1 MNVHMVSEHISSVS
15 FKFRKHQYHYNGR
28 VKMQDCK
35 PCFTLM
41 ASNVVLTITGD
52 NYFEDLMFYRS
63 VMVAIQYII
72 TLTRPNLSFAID
84 KYCQVMFKPT
94 WNAVKRVLYYLHITV
109 MHGLLLKPCK

>member
-1 MNVHMVSEHISSVS
+1 
-15 FKFRKHQYHYNGR
+15 
-28 VKMQDCK
+28 MQDYK

-41 ASNVVLTITGD
+41 ASNVVLTITGG